1 MADNYLITG
10 YWGEPH
16 VTAENDRGINAAMFG
31 TGRFVL
37 PVGEQ
42 FKAEYI
48 GNNTIR
54 MYDGKLMDNG
64 AAAGIPVG
72 EYVDLLI
79 ANAGQGMKRN
89 DLIVF
94 QYKQDASTLIE
105 SGVFTVIQGAESS
118 GTASDPALTQA
129 DLLSGEAAFDQMALW
144 RVPVSGTT
152 ISAPVKLF
160 SVYQNNV
167 SHAANKNN
175 PHGVT
180 REQIQAAPAGY
191 GYGEELLF
199 EGYQGIEG
207 NYQALDLEPYLE
219 NKENWGKVIRFSHY
233 YDGNREGYADLAIH
247 SSSNAFISY
256 YLFGGTTG
264 VVLAKRQKFQNTWYP
279 LEWVNPPMYAG
290 IEYCTTE
297 RHNGLP
303 VYTKLVDCGVSAHE
317 KVITLH
323 TENINVIRFNAR
335 FSGSPMPAINGTLD
349 NAYSAYVTISHTAAT
364 IFCGSSMTDKQT
376 YLQIWYTKN

>member
-37 PVGEQ
+37 PVGGQ
-42 FKAEYI
+42 FRAEYI

-105 SGVFTVIQGAESS
+105 SGKFVVIQGVETD
-118 GTASDPALTQA
+118 GTASDPELTQE

-144 RVPVSGTT
+144 RVSVSGAT

-160 SVYQNNV
+160 SV
-167 SHAANKNN
+167 SSDLAHK
-175 PHGVT
+175 
-180 REQIQAAPAGY
+180 APAGLIQKLYDIETDAELTAAIDDLWSNTADWSEGHFAFNMRKSVGQIY
-191 GYGEELLF
+191 GGIWHITSYKANSSYGVIKAV
-199 EGYQGIEG
+199 GYNASHPTIM
-207 NYQALDLEPYLE
+207 YL
-219 NKENWGKVIRFSHY
+219 NKM
-233 YDGNREGYADLAIH
+233 
-247 SSSNAFISY
+247 
-256 YLFGGTTG
+256 
-264 VVLAKRQKFQNTWYP
+264 QTWAEW
-279 LEWVNPPMYAG
+279 EWVNPPMTLGA
-290 IEYCTTE
+290 EYRTTE
-297 RHNGLP
+297 RFNGKV
-303 VYTKLVDCGVSAHE
+303 VYTKLIYCGAITNGAVVDTGRKLTFRHAGNISLSNSIPYALSNKENTSYWADSYVEDSR
-317 KVITLH
+317 LH
-323 TENINVIRFNAR
+323 L
-335 FSGSPMPAINGTLD
+335 S
-349 NAYSAYVTISHTAAT
+349 
-364 IFCGSSMTDKQT
+364 CGSGFGG
-376 YLQIWYTKN
+376 YNWYEQIWYTKD